1 MSKVLIIN
9 GSPKARGNTALALQ
23 EVQKALESQGIET
36 EWMHVGHHAIRG
48 CIGCGRCRE
57 LGKCVFDDDV
67 NEAAAKFQEADGL
80 LIGTPVY
87 YASPAGTLVSF
98 LDRLFFSTPFS
109 KMMKVGAAV
118 AVARRGGL
126 TATYDMLN
134 KYFGISNMPI
144 ATSRYWNQVHGQTP
158 GQAVED
164 QEGMQTM
171 RQLGLNMAFLIK
183 SIALGKEQFGLPT
196 LDEETLWTNFV
207 R

>member
-23 EVQKALESQGIET
+23 EVRRALESQGIET

-80 LIGTPVY
+80 LIGTLVY

>member
-9 GSPKARGNTALALQ
+9 GSPKAKGNTALALQ
-23 EVQKALESQGIET
+23 EVQKTLESQGIET
-36 EWMHVGHHAIRG
+36 EWMHVGHRDIRG

-57 LGKCVFDDDV
+57 LGKCVFDDLV

-87 YASPAGTLVSF
+87 YASPAGTIVSF

-126 TATYDMLN
+126 TATYDMLH

-158 GQAVED
+158 GQVAED
-164 QEGMQTM
+164 LEGMQTM

-183 SIALGKEQFGLPT
+183 SIALGREQMGLPT
-196 LDEETLWTNFV
+196 LDEETRWTNFV

>member
-9 GSPKARGNTALALQ
+9 GSPKAKGNTALALQ
-23 EVQKALESQGIET
+23 EVQRALESQGIET

-144 ATSRYWNQVHGQTP
+144 TTSRYWNQVHGQTP
-158 GQAVED
+158 GQVTED

-171 RQLGLNMAFLIK
+171 RQLGRNMAFLIK

>member
-9 GSPKARGNTALALQ
+9 
-23 EVQKALESQGIET
+23 
-36 EWMHVGHHAIRG
+36 GHHAIRG

-67 NEAAAKFQEADGL
+67 NEAAAKFREADGL

>member
-23 EVQKALESQGIET
+23 EVQRALESQGIET

>member
-23 EVQKALESQGIET
+23 EVQQALESQGIET

>member
-23 EVQKALESQGIET
+23 EVQQALESQGIET

-98 LDRLFFSTPFS
+98 LDRLFFSPPFS

-196 LDEETLWTNFV
+196 LDEETRWTNFV

>member
-23 EVQKALESQGIET
+23 EVQRVLESQGIET

-144 ATSRYWNQVHGQTP
+144 ATSRYWNQVHGQMP
-158 GQAVED
+158 GQVTED

>member
-67 NEAAAKFQEADGL
+67 NEAAKLFAEADGL